1 MLLLISIERAGIRGT
16 CRAEARM
23 FSPLVRSLT
32 SLPVG
37 LELEPLT
44 GFLVKWGVCRRAAE
58 VHEDLS

>member
-37 LELEPLT
+37 LIRVGASNRFFGKVGRLPQS
-44 GFLVKWGVCRRAAE
+44 CRG
-58 VHEDLS
+58 S